1 MHWISDRHQA
11 QCAPAVALLQ
21 YAGSQPWGCLG
32 VRAPIIISRGAG
44 GAEGGALQRMPRQG
58 TSCNAHGLC
67 CRGARGKA
75 RIRAFQR
82 SVPGEARAQRSC
94 VCPSSIQAQRRAA
107 ASAQSPLP
115 PPPCRATC
123 AQERPCAHAH
133 LPHHVAEPRRVLPVA
148 PDRLLQRPPR
158 PFEPR
163 HRPPPPSIQPIRA
176 HPARGLR
183 PILSHLCPP
192 QCKAAVDVRR
202 GEQAPAHAGPAP
214 HLGRK
219 ERLRCPGL

>member
-1 MHWISDRHQA
+1 MG
-11 QCAPAVALLQ
+11 CVA
-21 YAGSQPWGCLG
+21 
-32 VRAPIIISRGAG
+32 
-44 GAEGGALQRMPRQG
+44 
-58 TSCNAHGLC
+58 
-67 CRGARGKA
+67 
-75 RIRAFQR
+75 
-82 SVPGEARAQRSC
+82 EARAE
-94 VCPSSIQAQRRAA
+94 RRAYA
-107 ASAQSPLP
+107 HFSAVCRGGRVPSAHACAP
-115 PPPCRATC
+115 PRYKHSGEQQRLLNPPSRPPTMPPGRATC

-158 PFEPR
+158 PLEPR